1 MLNSFNSNPS
11 VKLCTSVYLWILE
24 IATAQF
30 DKWSEMLI
38 DMLKSTF
45 CSVWSPSHVASLTSS
60 FSTCLIKNCRLG
72 YFTPQ
77 LMHDR
82 GLCWS
87 EERFKCF
94 TGIGHFRS
102 LNFAILGQSLTTTKK
117 SHFNLIGQLTC
128 KTAFS
133 LIRVLFP
140 VPHVCEHEVHSFHS
154 SHRQSMGQRLTK
166 QSFVSRSFFWH
177 FWLPRW
183 PRNRVRTP
191 AN

>member
-1 MLNSFNSNPS
+1 
-11 VKLCTSVYLWILE
+11 
-24 IATAQF
+24 
-30 DKWSEMLI
+30 
-38 DMLKSTF
+38 
-45 CSVWSPSHVASLTSS
+45 
-60 FSTCLIKNCRLG
+60 
-72 YFTPQ
+72 
-77 LMHDR
+77 MHDW

-87 EERFKCF
+87 EKRLKCF
-94 TGIGHFRS
+94 TGIGHFRC
-102 LNFAILGQSLTTTKK
+102 LNFAILRQSLTTTKK
-117 SHFNLIGQLTC
+117 SHFNLIVQLTC

-191 AN
+191 ANWKSYHQELCLKTLFDFGILWREKILNWPTTITIHNKLYLLKYSLPKFQNS